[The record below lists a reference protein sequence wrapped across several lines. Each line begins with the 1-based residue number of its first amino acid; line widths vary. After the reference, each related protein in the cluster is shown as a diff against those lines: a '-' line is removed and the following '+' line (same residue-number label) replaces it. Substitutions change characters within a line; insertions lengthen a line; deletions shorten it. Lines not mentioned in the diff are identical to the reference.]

1 MPDAARFAF
10 LQSALSRAE
19 TRLKLAVA
27 RARWRDA
34 IEHAQEAADLED
46 EIKAVRAAEPEGPR
60 NVVGRVARAQ
70 G

>member
-1 MPDAARFAF
+1 MSDAARRSF
-10 LQSALSRAE
+10 LDSALRTAE

-34 IEHAQEAADLED
+34 IEYAQEAAALDD
-46 EIKAVRAAEPEGPR
+46 AIKVLGAAEPAGPQ
-60 NVVGRVARAQ
+60 NVLGRVRAR